1 MEWKDFFN
9 SQRELP
15 YYQNLHEKVLQE
27 YNCKI
32 VYPPLNLIYNAF
44 KLIIPILSLFFTTI
58 AFSKKAINKG
68 YLEGLKIGCLNI
80 IVFIII
86 TSLTKQGFSLRM
98 TIYFIILLITSAL
111 GGMIGINQKE

>member
-1 MEWKDFFN
+1 MNYFKSLLKMLLINF
-9 SQRELP
+9 LVII
-15 YYQNLHEKVLQE
+15 LGATV
-27 YNCKI
+27 I
-32 VYPPLNLIYNAF
+32 TLIYYLNFIPNSIYNTF
-44 KLIIPILSLFFTTI
+44 KLIISILSLFFTTI

-80 IVFIII
+80 IIFIII